1 MTIMQAR
8 KDKQDAAFF
17 RNVEKNRRGFII
29 PPPQQKEEMEEESS
43 QQPSIEETPSISS
56 KDKLSLDR

>member
-8 KDKQDAAFF
+8 KDRQDAAFF
-17 RNVEKNRRGFII
+17 REVERNRRGFII
-29 PPPQQKEEMEEESS
+29 ASPKLIREEEAQSS
-43 QQPSIEETPSISS
+43 SIKSTEEVLV